1 MTTHYQ
7 KIQALGNRMAENLTI
22 MGVPSQFDEG
32 GLTLADKIL
41 EIRDRFTSGILL
53 YADKKIAQTGDTVKL
68 YSLFLK
74 DEIPQSGKTIRFI
87 GDGLSTTVTKGEF
100 EKIDGNHFYF
110 NSPPSGSTFT
120 LGRNNCIIFDHNS
133 FTVLKDMVDTNYY
146 TNGGVIRIKDKTVYY
161 TDNNG
166 VSQALDTGL
175 SYLNE
180 VRFVNNITPSFT
192 ILGYAEA
199 VTGDDGVACVQYSC
213 TGSGLREFYATSGT
227 FVSVPCNVLD
237 TLFYDE
243 ALSNAKASQYQKGDD
258 AIEVNYNNRTILSRN
273 SDSYSGKYT
282 ALVNGTPQ
290 WRDINQ
296 NYCIECDIS
305 YENDTP
311 TNGSAN
317 ILFGGQIIGLYRLGG
332 GTSGNGHLKLITD
345 GETLKPYWEDTH
357 ISSQDKTM
365 SSSSL
370 YGFQFD
376 LYHKCQIT
384 FKNLKIYL
392 I

>member
-7 KIQALGNRMAENLTI
+7 KIQALGNRMAENLTL

-227 FVSVPCNVLD
+227 FVSGTYPIHDCIL
-237 TLFYDE
+237 TE
-243 ALSNAKASQYQKGDD
+243 IASATY
-258 AIEVNYNNRTILSRN
+258 
-273 SDSYSGKYT
+273 
-282 ALVNGTPQ
+282 
-290 WRDINQ
+290 
-296 NYCIECDIS
+296 
-305 YENDTP
+305 
-311 TNGSAN
+311 GSA
-317 ILFGGQIIGLYRLGG
+317 
-332 GTSGNGHLKLITD
+332 TAPAGHTVIK
-345 GETLKPYWEDTH
+345 
-357 ISSQDKTM
+357 
-365 SSSSL
+365 
-370 YGFQFD
+370 
-376 LYHKCQIT
+376 T
-384 FKNLKIYL
+384 FKIDSDTYVFEAPFSMEFDVE
-392 I
+392 

>member
-7 KIQALGNRMAENLTI
+7 KIQALGNRMAENLTL

-133 FTVLKDMVDTNYY
+133 FAVVKDMVDTNYY
-146 TNGGVIRIKDKTVYY
+146 TNGGIIRIKDKTVYY

-227 FVSVPCNVLD
+227 FVSEIYEVLD
-237 TLFYDE
+237 VTFKDIGTSTDYS
-243 ALSNAKASQYQKGDD
+243 AW
-258 AIEVNYNNRTILSRN
+258 TN
-273 SDSYSGKYT
+273 SDFTGDALQRNDEYTTLIPQDNYDQQDLSITTDCCVEFDVNITYTSSVYFLRFRNGRWTGVNADFGLQDLDIISGQWHHLKFLVTSNKVTPIVDGVTKT
-282 ALVNGTPQ
+282 AKIPNGTMNMVV
-290 WRDINQ
+290 I
-296 NYCIECDIS
+296 
-305 YENDTP
+305 
-311 TNGSAN
+311 
-317 ILFGGQIIGLYRLGG
+317 ILNNEGQ
-332 GTSGNGHLKLITD
+332 S
-345 GETLKPYWEDTH
+345 
-357 ISSQDKTM
+357 
-365 SSSSL
+365 
-370 YGFQFD
+370 
-376 LYHKCQIT
+376 
-384 FKNLKIYL
+384 NLKYKNFVVYPI
-392 I
+392 